1 MILAVVIV
9 CTNGLEPNA
18 ENCMT
23 LASPTMWVTEQQCQ
37 TAMFN
42 FVSDPAFG
50 DALFNTNS
58 YPMDAK
64 CIDLLATEP
73 AKPKDP
79 A

>member
-23 LASPTMWVTEQQCQ
+23 LASPTTWATEQQCQ

-50 DALFNTNS
+50 DALFATNS
-58 YPMDAK
+58 YPFNAK
-64 CIDLLATEP
+64 CIDLLTVESV
-73 AKPKDP
+73 KPKDP